1 MTTAITKNAA
11 KYRLEKT
18 TTPENLELRFM
29 GDRGHV
35 VTFGEYVLVTGYY
48 YNPGHNSYY
57 AAVYKFA
64 TAKHNCEGR
73 VDLITVSEETFVDDG
88 HALMWAMSQAK

>member
-1 MTTAITKNAA
+1 MTTTITKNAA
-11 KYRLEKT
+11 KYRLELA

-29 GDRGHV
+29 GGRGHA
-35 VTFGEYVLVTGYY
+35 VTFNEYVLITGYY
-48 YNPGHNSYY
+48 YNPGCGSYY

-64 TAKHNCEGR
+64 TAKHTCEDR